1 MAEYTGFSLFLGL
14 IIDRLH
20 YYIREL
26 SLLRFS
32 FDVTNKLE
40 HDYKGDGGGQKDKI
54 SSSNVNPKS
63 SQKAKVSEEEQMPP
77 LEETIR
83 K

>member
-1 MAEYTGFSLFLGL
+1 MAEYTGFSLFLAL

-26 SLLRFS
+26 NLLRFNYE
-32 FDVTNKLE
+32 VTNKLE
-40 HDYKGDGGGQKDKI
+40 HDYKDDGGGQKDKI
-54 SSSNVNPKS
+54 SSLNVNPKS
-63 SQKAKVSEEEQMPP
+63 SQKAKVSEGEQMA

>member
-1 MAEYTGFSLFLGL
+1 MAEYTGFSLFLAL
-14 IIDRLH
+14 MIDRLH

-26 SLLRFS
+26 NLLRFNYE
-32 FDVTNKLE
+32 VTNKLE
-40 HDYKGDGGGQKDKI
+40 HDYKDDGGGQKDKI
-54 SSSNVNPKS
+54 SSLNVSPKS
-63 SQKAKVSEEEQMPP
+63 SQKAKVSEGEQMA

>member
-1 MAEYTGFSLFLGL
+1 MAKYTGFSLFLAL
-14 IIDRLH
+14 IIDRMH

-26 SLLRFS
+26 NLLRFNYE
-32 FDVTNKLE
+32 VTNKLE
-40 HDYKGDGGGQKDKI
+40 HDYKGDGGCQKDKI

-63 SQKAKVSEEEQMPP
+63 SQKAKVSEGEQMA
-77 LEETIR
+77 LEETVR